1 MNTGLSGV
9 PSFEQLARVPLY
21 VPGKPIQEV
30 QRELG
35 LNRIVKLASN
45 ENPWGPTEAVKAR
58 VASVIAGSEFE
69 SLGLY
74 PVSDGFYLRK
84 RIAERKGLPVE
95 QVVLGNGST
104 EILEMIAKAAF
115 LDGGSAVIPKHSF
128 AMYGIATQTAG
139 GRVIESRASATELD
153 VEDILRSVAPDTR
166 LVYLAHPN
174 NPTGIR
180 IEGGTLRHLVRHLRE
195 DIVLVVDQAYAEYEE
210 PGEYPDAATLL
221 GERPNLL
228 VLHTFSKIHALAGLR
243 IGYGLGSPE
252 LLSLLERVRSPFN
265 TNHLAQAAAEVAVQD
280 VAFEA
285 FCRMKNTEA
294 RAAFTLEAAK
304 HRCKLTGTSGNFVLL
319 ETAYLAPELFKELLQ
334 RGVIVRPMQGYGL
347 PNHLRVTLG
356 KPEEMQTFWNAVG
369 PLLDGGC

>member
-1 MNTGLSGV
+1 MSGGLSGV
-9 PSFEQLARVPLY
+9 PGFEQLSHIPLY

-35 LNRIVKLASN
+35 LAHIVKLASN

-58 VASVIAGSEFE
+58 VAAVVAGTEFE
-69 SLGLY
+69 GLGLY
-74 PVSDGFYLRK
+74 PVSDGFYLRQ
-84 RIAERKGLPVE
+84 RIAQRKQLPVE

-153 VEDILRSVAPDTR
+153 VEDILRSVAADTR

-180 IEGGTLRHLVRHLRE
+180 IEGSALRHLVRHLRE

-210 PGEYPDAATLL
+210 PGDYPDAAALL

-265 TNHLAQAAAEVAVQD
+265 TNHLAQAAAEVALQD

-285 FCRMKNTEA
+285 FCRQKNAEA
-294 RAAFTLEAAK
+294 RTAFLLEAAQ
-304 HRCKLTGTSGNFVLL
+304 HRCKVTGASGNFLL
-319 ETAYLAPELFKELLQ
+319 METAFPAPDLFKELLQ
-334 RGVIVRPMQGYGL
+334 RGVIVRPMHGYGL

-356 KPEEMQTFWNAVG
+356 RPEDMQTFWSAVT